1 MAKTITLR
9 MEDELYEMFKKA
21 AAGERRTISNFI
33 EYAALAYLTEEVHV
47 SEDEMSEILGD
58 KNLIQSLKAGLADAA
73 KGKYKVVG

>member
-1 MAKTITLR
+1 MSCMKCS
-9 MEDELYEMFKKA
+9 KKRPRA
-21 AAGERRTISNFI
+21 NAERFRNFI